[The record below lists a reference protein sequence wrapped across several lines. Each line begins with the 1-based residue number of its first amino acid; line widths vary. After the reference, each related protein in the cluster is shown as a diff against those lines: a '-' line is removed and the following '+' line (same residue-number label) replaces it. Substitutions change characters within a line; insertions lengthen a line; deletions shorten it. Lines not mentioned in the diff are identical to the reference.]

1 MADQF
6 CRSQLHEIQ
15 VIAET
20 HRTTLFTISILHFLF
35 SPVAII
41 GNALAITA
49 LWKTS
54 SLPTNMRRLLLSLG
68 FSDLAVGLLAQLML
82 GVAANIT
89 ADEHGDNLD
98 VLCPILYTSCRFLL
112 YFLAFASFLNL
123 ITIAAERLL
132 AISFHLRYNE
142 LVTSKRVIIVSVS
155 IWIASCV
162 PPAFAFVNFNL
173 FVTVTMIFLS
183 VGFPLTT
190 FAYFRIYKAARYHQN
205 QIHQQNS
212 QATILFRERKSAF
225 NVVYIYAV
233 FAVCYLPHY
242 CSVLSLMITD
252 SSSDSLVVS
261 LVTQFFVLLNSSLNP
276 LVYFWRYREVRQS
289 IKNILKKHCRT
300 ASE

>member
-1 MADQF
+1 MMY
-6 CRSQLHEIQ
+6 EI

-20 HRTTLFTISILHFLF
+20 QRTTLFTISILHFLF

-54 SLPTNMRRLLLSLG
+54 SLPTNLRRLLLSLG

-89 ADEHGDNLD
+89 ADEHGTNLD

-123 ITIAAERLL
+123 ITIATERLL

-142 LVTSKRVIIVSVS
+142 LVTSKRVIIVLVA